1 MALNINGTTGIS
13 GVDGSVSAPA
23 LTGTDSN
30 TGITFPA
37 ADTIKFSTGGVE
49 RMSITNSGITGIS
62 PGITM
67 AQSWRLSSS
76 FSVPNSNVFITSN
89 LEAADSYSYGQIGSS
104 MTESSGAFTFPSTG
118 IYLIQFIGVHTSSSQ
133 ANWSQTEIHYT
144 ENNSS
149 YDPTAY
155 GYANLSDG
163 GAYQSSYCQFL
174 FDVTDTS
181 THKIKFGCRG
191 SVSNT
196 SLLGHTN
203 QNNTT
208 FQFTKLGYT

>member
-1 MALNINGTTGIS
+1 MALILDGSNDTITGLQINSANI
-13 GVDGSVSAPA
+13 VDGSIVNADINASAA
-23 LTGTDSN
+23 
-30 TGITFPA
+30 IA
-37 ADTIKFSTGGVE
+37 STKL
-49 RMSITNSGITGIS
+49 SGITA
-62 PGITM
+62 GITM
-67 AQSWRLSSS
+67 AQSWRITSS

-191 SVSNT
+191 SNSNT
-196 SLLGHTN
+196 VLVGHTN

-208 FQFTKLGYT
+208 FQFTKLGDT